1 MEVSVVRTAN
11 VSKGSLLSLSAGG
24 SRRQAQLQSRQKFA
38 FGSSCIDAATA
49 PGGDGIKLDVLGSLG
64 DAVVP
69 PGALHGADTGDE
81 ARTVEVPLK
90 VRAVSSRSAA
100 KRSAA
105 EEQGMLVSL
114 AVRPTASSWEVPEDV
129 GPKTP
134 TKASAQ
140 KPSAPDEGAGLPTGD
155 QLLRTPALL
164 KPTSPAKMSATFPS
178 GPFLPQDRQEATVHR
193 HKAALQAR
201 NYLETH
207 DILPFVEK
215 LLRTL
220 VQDRPADPWGL
231 IASLLPVGE
240 ANIVEEECHAVSFE
254 MCLSEM
260 TIDTFDKQKQ
270 QDYVTQLSRG
280 LGCDYVQIV
289 GIKGGSVMV
298 ETVAV
303 GFEDVSRAAEAAE
316 KISSKSA
323 AVLSEQVWGK
333 IEVQNTPS
341 LVKKL
346 HRPSPW
352 LQGRRKAARL
362 EETRR
367 KQLEELRA
375 RGSDAIGLAV
385 ADGRLEQILNRA
397 ARHSQDALEL
407 RRQAAAATL
416 CQRAAAGAFNRHPQ
430 VNERVRREAR
440 GELAAGEESG
450 ALGQALGKVVTSH
463 SKKLEEARG
472 KVRGHIERE
481 AVAAAASASAPAAPA
496 RKLSK
501 TRSTAVAA
509 LEKAE
514 QEGCLD
520 VVLSTL
526 LESHDATRV
535 QALEQLSKAFGSGAL
550 ERGLSVKVAQALRK
564 SAVQTLL
571 RANEEGRLADT
582 AAQCPAPEQ
591 AAVPKEGFQGLP
603 TVAEEPSLLSD
614 SSWFQS
620 DDKLEALT
628 MVDISFGN
636 LLFDKMALSANIC
649 EEFLGLVKAAMAEYV
664 GVSIKKINAQVLH
677 GSNIVSTAIF
687 PGSSSIA
694 ERIQAQVEKES
705 DSLLRHIQAYVLEVA
720 GIDKTMAPGT
730 SMSSGLG
737 MALVGASVRT
747 KVIASSGQHF
757 YFGAT
762 GSTVLPDANSTGG
775 LNDSMVW
782 SPSVGEPSFMHED
795 SELTELS
802 ASVTCLAD
810 ALDLSVQQSDKVEAR
825 SLRNAAR
832 ALDTIFVAE
841 AEKREA
847 AGAAAAD
854 LAQNCMPGALL
865 EEDLRSGY
873 TSPMA
878 SRPGTSFTALPS
890 RPGTGLTGA
899 YLQEEKDL
907 ADALEEKRTEVEGRA
922 LAKAA
927 RMAPPS
933 KEAWDVAMTLLPMI
947 VPGWMEDGGLETS
960 PMNSRASSAR
970 GPSEMHRVKD
980 APASV
985 ASSVISA
992 IRSEQD
998 LASASSQVW
1007 PEFMVRAVSKPAS
1020 DPSSAIESFAGSN
1033 EDMSWLAAE
1042 ASMQSFLMQ
1051 ELWKADETKQ
1061 EVLLDAEDVQ
1071 LENKVAQPEAARPC
1085 GLDLQ
1090 NSLRWAGLSG
1100 EDLRELYSRFLVS
1113 RPPKPAALPTDVPP
1127 KAKSASKK
1135 APLPAPKEIKV
1146 SFAIENIDF
1155 HKLSV
1160 ETKQDIEKAA
1170 VRRIAA
1176 ASGVDEQRVRV
1187 MLSAGSVQ
1195 VYASV
1200 DVARGST
1207 AGQLRGIKSSLGG
1220 NSGLSTTQAVL
1231 EDVGKMPSIESAKI
1245 IVDQPLTVSAPKAV
1259 FVDKDKKEVEVP
1271 EEGDDI
1277 AFDEADVVAED
1288 EVFVETATED
1298 SKGKGVDDLTFLTNV
1313 PDDEADAQ
1321 PAASNRKKFVRGSAY
1336 EELPPVEGE
1345 EEEAEAKPKAQ
1356 PPLAKLE
1363 EEMEAKVVL
1372 DLRDPMPTHDVH
1384 PAPGSTKSSARS
1396 VDSGTQQVAEQFL
1409 NSAVS
1414 RASVGAA
1421 RPSVTMDGMSSTTSM
1436 AAPGEKVAE
1445 QFLNTAM
1452 SRAAVGATQSVTL
1465 DGLSSVSNMNASGPS
1480 AQKVAEQ
1487 FLASAVSRAAVG
1499 ATKSVTTDAL
1509 SSAQSSATA
1518 TGPQAEKA
1526 AAAAVADAIQG
1537 MQESR
1542 SATAF
1547 SGSGSEASGVDE
1559 EAALALQQ
1567 ATDVNRIIRQC
1578 DEHSAAALFS
1588 ASSSIDW
1595 AAAVASQV
1603 KVQCKCG
1610 SVFMHDS
1617 KFCRKCGAARL
1628 DLETPVVPLEVE
1640 RFVCGCGHAVLADA
1654 RFCNKC
1660 GSPIPGRVEVLE
1672 KRAPAPRDIEL
1683 LDDVRWGRSD
1693 LTSLHA
1699 LFVARPPAKPAAPAR
1714 PAQEEEEAGAAK
1726 AALTQVAKPE
1736 PPRPAAIELLD
1747 GVRWGRSDLQL
1758 LHSKFAAQ
1766 RPPAKPAAPAR
1777 PAQEEERAETGEAK
1791 AAPAQVAK
1799 PEPPRPAAIALLD
1812 GVRWGRSDLQAL
1824 HAKFAVQ
1831 RPSKLAMAVDPV
1843 VETAVAKSAPR
1854 LDSEASKKPAA
1865 MCSLEFADLV
1875 RWGRCDLSRI
1885 YLRFPAYRPSKP
1897 AMVVDAAVET
1907 AAPKSAPRLDSEASK
1922 KLATVC
1928 GLDLADLTRW
1938 GRSNLSRLYLRFPAY
1953 RRSESLREHEDKVEE
1968 EFQVFLE
1975 ECNAVHANNESLRLE
1990 NLTLREKLEA
2000 LLALDTPSET
2010 PTPSDTSRG

>member
-1 MEVSVVRTAN
+1 
-11 VSKGSLLSLSAGG
+11 
-24 SRRQAQLQSRQKFA
+24 
-38 FGSSCIDAATA
+38 
-49 PGGDGIKLDVLGSLG
+49 
-64 DAVVP
+64 
-69 PGALHGADTGDE
+69 
-81 ARTVEVPLK
+81 
-90 VRAVSSRSAA
+90 
-100 KRSAA
+100 
-105 EEQGMLVSL
+105 
-114 AVRPTASSWEVPEDV
+114 
-129 GPKTP
+129 
-134 TKASAQ
+134 
-140 KPSAPDEGAGLPTGD
+140 
-155 QLLRTPALL
+155 
-164 KPTSPAKMSATFPS
+164 
-178 GPFLPQDRQEATVHR
+178 
-193 HKAALQAR
+193 
-201 NYLETH
+201 
-207 DILPFVEK
+207 
-215 LLRTL
+215 
-220 VQDRPADPWGL
+220 
-231 IASLLPVGE
+231 
-240 ANIVEEECHAVSFE
+240 
-254 MCLSEM
+254 
-260 TIDTFDKQKQ
+260 
-270 QDYVTQLSRG
+270 
-280 LGCDYVQIV
+280 
-289 GIKGGSVMV
+289 
-298 ETVAV
+298 
-303 GFEDVSRAAEAAE
+303 
-316 KISSKSA
+316 
-323 AVLSEQVWGK
+323 
-333 IEVQNTPS
+333 
-341 LVKKL
+341 
-346 HRPSPW
+346 
-352 LQGRRKAARL
+352 
-362 EETRR
+362 
-367 KQLEELRA
+367 
-375 RGSDAIGLAV
+375 
-385 ADGRLEQILNRA
+385 
-397 ARHSQDALEL
+397 
-407 RRQAAAATL
+407 
-416 CQRAAAGAFNRHPQ
+416 
-430 VNERVRREAR
+430 
-440 GELAAGEESG
+440 
-450 ALGQALGKVVTSH
+450 
-463 SKKLEEARG
+463 
-472 KVRGHIERE
+472 
-481 AVAAAASASAPAAPA
+481 
-496 RKLSK
+496 
-501 TRSTAVAA
+501 
-509 LEKAE
+509 
-514 QEGCLD
+514 
-520 VVLSTL
+520 
-526 LESHDATRV
+526 
-535 QALEQLSKAFGSGAL
+535 
-550 ERGLSVKVAQALRK
+550 
-564 SAVQTLL
+564 
-571 RANEEGRLADT
+571 
-582 AAQCPAPEQ
+582 
-591 AAVPKEGFQGLP
+591 
-603 TVAEEPSLLSD
+603 
-614 SSWFQS
+614 
-620 DDKLEALT
+620 
-628 MVDISFGN
+628 
-636 LLFDKMALSANIC
+636 
-649 EEFLGLVKAAMAEYV
+649 
-664 GVSIKKINAQVLH
+664 
-677 GSNIVSTAIF
+677 
-687 PGSSSIA
+687 
-694 ERIQAQVEKES
+694 
-705 DSLLRHIQAYVLEVA
+705 
-720 GIDKTMAPGT
+720 
-730 SMSSGLG
+730 
-737 MALVGASVRT
+737 
-747 KVIASSGQHF
+747 
-757 YFGAT
+757 
-762 GSTVLPDANSTGG
+762 
-775 LNDSMVW
+775 
-782 SPSVGEPSFMHED
+782 
-795 SELTELS
+795 
-802 ASVTCLAD
+802 
-810 ALDLSVQQSDKVEAR
+810 
-825 SLRNAAR
+825 
-832 ALDTIFVAE
+832 
-841 AEKREA
+841 
-847 AGAAAAD
+847 
-854 LAQNCMPGALL
+854 
-865 EEDLRSGY
+865 
-873 TSPMA
+873 
-878 SRPGTSFTALPS
+878 
-890 RPGTGLTGA
+890 
-899 YLQEEKDL
+899 
-907 ADALEEKRTEVEGRA
+907 
-922 LAKAA
+922 
-927 RMAPPS
+927 
-933 KEAWDVAMTLLPMI
+933 
-947 VPGWMEDGGLETS
+947 
-960 PMNSRASSAR
+960 
-970 GPSEMHRVKD
+970 
-980 APASV
+980 
-985 ASSVISA
+985 
-992 IRSEQD
+992 
-998 LASASSQVW
+998 
-1007 PEFMVRAVSKPAS
+1007 
-1020 DPSSAIESFAGSN
+1020 
-1033 EDMSWLAAE
+1033 
-1042 ASMQSFLMQ
+1042 
-1051 ELWKADETKQ
+1051 
-1061 EVLLDAEDVQ
+1061 
-1071 LENKVAQPEAARPC
+1071 
-1085 GLDLQ
+1085 
-1090 NSLRWAGLSG
+1090 
-1100 EDLRELYSRFLVS
+1100 
-1113 RPPKPAALPTDVPP
+1113 
-1127 KAKSASKK
+1127 
-1135 APLPAPKEIKV
+1135 
-1146 SFAIENIDF
+1146 
-1155 HKLSV
+1155 
-1160 ETKQDIEKAA
+1160 
-1170 VRRIAA
+1170 
-1176 ASGVDEQRVRV
+1176 
-1187 MLSAGSVQ
+1187 
-1195 VYASV
+1195 
-1200 DVARGST
+1200 
-1207 AGQLRGIKSSLGG
+1207 
-1220 NSGLSTTQAVL
+1220 
-1231 EDVGKMPSIESAKI
+1231 
-1245 IVDQPLTVSAPKAV
+1245 
-1259 FVDKDKKEVEVP
+1259 
-1271 EEGDDI
+1271 
-1277 AFDEADVVAED
+1277 
-1288 EVFVETATED
+1288 
-1298 SKGKGVDDLTFLTNV
+1298 
-1313 PDDEADAQ
+1313 
-1321 PAASNRKKFVRGSAY
+1321 
-1336 EELPPVEGE
+1336 
-1345 EEEAEAKPKAQ
+1345 
-1356 PPLAKLE
+1356 
-1363 EEMEAKVVL
+1363 MEAKVVL